1 MVDRCFG
8 VEVEYAIDGVQDGM
22 PADRQMILRRLM
34 ELAHSRLVSVPD
46 GASTGVFLENGA
58 LLSLDTGL
66 HLEYATPECQ
76 NPHDVC
82 RYVEAG
88 NETVLGLIEMFAAEH
103 PEIETNCYR
112 VNVDYLGSSWGV
124 HESYQHGARPESLP
138 EDLIAHIVSRIVYT
152 GAGGFEP
159 DKAGLKMTLSPR
171 AAFIEKVISPDSVEG
186 RGIYHEKNEPLCRGH
201 HRLHILCGECLC
213 SFAGSFLKVGA
224 TAILVALAE
233 AGVGPGAGVQLDS
246 PLDALRTVAADLT
259 LRRALKLRGG
269 RRMTAVEIQREYLRT
284 AEENLDRS
292 FMPAFAPAVCAEWRR
307 VLDLLEEGPEAVVG
321 ILDWPTK
328 LELYRRHA
336 RSGGLVWE
344 RLPFWSAVLERLC
357 TIVPWHPEDGTFPLD
372 RALNAD
378 ASSSTLLSRMEDLLR
393 RRRLEWDEL
402 RQVLALRSEFLEIEF
417 RFSQLGSKAI
427 WSALEA
433 ANALRHRVKG
443 VENIEFAMRNPPA
456 NGRAKLRGVV
466 IKRIAGDKQ
475 GQWSCTWQRIYSP
488 KYARLLDLS
497 DPFAEQE
504 VWSDCQANEAGL
516 GS

>member
-1 MVDRCFG
+1 VADRCFG
-8 VEVEYAIDGVQDGM
+8 VEVEYAIDGVQNGM

-66 HLEYATPECQ
+66 HLEYSTPECQ

-88 NETVLGLIEMFAAEH
+88 NETVLRLIEMFAEEH

-138 EDLIAHIVSRIVYT
+138 ENLIAHIVSRLVYS

-186 RGIYHEKNEPLCRGH
+186 RGIYHEKNEPLCRGN
-201 HRLHILCGECLC
+201 HRLHILFGESLC
-213 SFAGSFLKVGA
+213 SHAGSFLKVGA
-224 TAILVALAE
+224 TAIIVAMAE
-233 AGVGPGAGVQLDS
+233 AGAGPGAEVQLES
-246 PLDALRTVAADLT
+246 PLDALRIVATDLS

-269 RRMTAVEIQREYLRT
+269 RRMTAVEIQREYLRK
-284 AEENLDRS
+284 AEENIDRS

-307 VLDLLEEGPEAVVG
+307 VLDVLDEGPEAAVG

-328 LELYRRHA
+328 LVLYRRHA
-336 RSGGLVWE
+336 KSRDLVWE

-357 TIVPWHPEDGTFPLD
+357 TIVPWQPEDGTFPLD
-372 RALNAD
+372 SALNAE
-378 ASSSTLLSRMEDLLR
+378 ASSSTLVSRIGELLR
-393 RRRLEWDEL
+393 RRGLEWDEL
-402 RQVLALRSEFLEIEF
+402 RQVLALRPEFLELEF

-427 WSALEA
+427 WSALETS
-433 ANALRHRVKG
+433 NALRHRVKG
-443 VENIEFAMRNPPA
+443 VENIEFAMHNAPA
-456 NGRAKLRGVV
+456 GGRAKLRGAVV
-466 IKRIAGDKQ
+466 KRIAGDKQ

-497 DPFAEQE
+497 DLFAEEE
-504 VWSDCQANEAGL
+504 VWSDCQASETAVGL
-516 GS
+516 